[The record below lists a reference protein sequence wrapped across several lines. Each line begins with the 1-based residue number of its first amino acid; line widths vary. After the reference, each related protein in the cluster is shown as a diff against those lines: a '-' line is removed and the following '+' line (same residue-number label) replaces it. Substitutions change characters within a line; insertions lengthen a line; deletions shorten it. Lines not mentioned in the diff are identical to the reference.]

1 MIYVM
6 RMYIIKARIHGTTLV
21 PYQALSSDC
30 GPSKNLTLEFKV
42 LKHFAKSKNII
53 PKKDNGDSFVILDKC
68 SCTSATEEILDNNTK
83 FLKLDILAGKEINHI
98 IKP

>member
-6 RMYIIKARIHGTTLV
+6 RMYIIKARIHGTILV
-21 PYQALSSDC
+21 PYQTLSSDC
-30 GPSKNLTLEFKV
+30 GPSENLTLEFKA

-68 SCTSATEEILDNNTK
+68 SCKVPLRK
-83 FLKLDILAGKEINHI
+83 F
-98 IKP
+98 